1 MAFER
6 NDIVVKTKLADALGE
21 ELMGFEHNDI
31 VTTDVMNA
39 AIAGGGGGGDFGS
52 AKVTF
57 NIGSG
62 VGSFSYAAQVDYPP
76 INLDSSNQ
84 YQYDVVQVIGN
95 TQGPAPVPEIES
107 TQEESIL
114 TYQGIA
120 YLGTT
125 FGLTPYEAGDPI
137 TVSGYTLSGAA
148 ETVEDEEDPFYGM
161 IKVTGDCT
169 VTLVRE

>member
-1 MAFER
+1 MSDYGLRF
-6 NDIVVKTKLADALGE
+6 ADEDLY
-21 ELMGFEHNDI
+21 
-31 VTTDVMNA
+31 VMNA

-76 INLDSSNQ
+76 LNPDASDQ
-84 YQYDVVQVIGN
+84 FQYDVVQVIGN
-95 TQGPAPVPEIES
+95 TQDAPPVPEIES
-107 TQEESIL
+107 TQENTIL

-120 YLGTT
+120 YIYAS
-125 FGLTPYEAGDPI
+125 FGLYSYETGSEI

-148 ETVEDEEDPFYGM
+148 ETVEDEEDPFHGT

-169 VTLVRE
+169 VTLTRE